1 MEFGPRDVANLF
13 SVCEVS
19 GDYCIGRFSDEA
31 PEFREDI
38 DVDDECEDFVRVVP
52 EHCRYLLRGSLLE
65 NFGYLDVLCD
75 GYCSNVVYL
84 FYSKCDERTEQ
95 DNSTQLDFLCAN
107 NNDDK
112 RCGDEVISEFSSG
125 NPLDACMDFNGT
137 CSLECIRMVS
147 SIFKPQWD
155 VACIHSTH

>member
-1 MEFGPRDVANLF
+1 MTI
-13 SVCEVS
+13 
-19 GDYCIGRFSDEA
+19 YCIGGFSDEA

-52 EHCRYLLRGSLLE
+52 ENCRYLLRGALLE

-95 DNSTQLDFLCAN
+95 DNSTELDFLCAN

-112 RCGDEVISEFSSG
+112 QCGDEVISELLQAIRWTLVWTSMELVHWNVYEWSLASSSH
-125 NPLDACMDFNGT
+125 NGMLPVFILRIGSWT
-137 CSLECIRMVS
+137 EEYSYPIQSL
-147 SIFKPQWD
+147 
-155 VACIHSTH
+155 